1 MKYTHA
7 VVDNN
12 GNVIGFSTNEKD
24 AMFMSKNNLT
34 KKKGTVVKLTKPM
47 SQKQVDM
54 KVGRKL
60 FEGSMEDLLDEI
72 FDDVEETN
80 CSLRELTDDELIDCR
95 KTLEQRLQR
104 VLKTI
109 INYTERKIDE
119 SDTQSKAKI

>member
-95 KTLEQRLQR
+95 KTLEQRLER

-109 INYTERKIDE
+109 INYTENRRVYANDN
-119 SDTQSKAKI
+119 